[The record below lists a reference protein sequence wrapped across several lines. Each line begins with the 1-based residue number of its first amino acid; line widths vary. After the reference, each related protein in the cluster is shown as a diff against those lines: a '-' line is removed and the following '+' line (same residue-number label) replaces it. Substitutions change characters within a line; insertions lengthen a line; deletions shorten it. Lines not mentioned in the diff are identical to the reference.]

1 MNETIQFLTEYG
13 PLVLFVVVFVE
24 QIGLP
29 LPALPVL
36 VAAGVLAGTG
46 HLNLWVAFGVTVAAA
61 LAADW
66 IWFELGRRQGRRVLD
81 VLCRIALEP
90 NSCVRKTEDFFMKHG
105 PHSLMA
111 AKFIPGLSTI
121 APPLAGIVGVG
132 TPRFLLYDG
141 LGAVIW
147 AWSGLGI
154 GYLFSD
160 QLEQAIAYAEQ
171 VAPAATGV
179 ALGALVFYVLYKA
192 MVRRRQLRDVPRITV
207 EQLTEK
213 LRTDEPPL
221 LIDVR
226 PRASAEAEPG
236 IPSAVL
242 MSLDELIRRHHELPR
257 HRDVVLYCGC
267 PNDVTSAQGTLL
279 LRKRGFTRAWPL
291 AGGIEAWRRHG
302 RTGVDLNYAAG
313 SAAVLGMGV

>member
-1 MNETIQFLTEYG
+1 MNETIHFLTEYG

-46 HLNLWVAFGVTVAAA
+46 HLNLWVALGVTVAAA

-90 NSCVRKTEDFFMKHG
+90 DSCVRKTEDFFMKHG
-105 PHSLMA
+105 PHSLVA

-160 QLEQAIAYAEQ
+160 QLEQALAYAEQ
-171 VAPAATGV
+171 VAPAATGA
-179 ALGALVFYVLYKA
+179 ALGALVLYVLYKA
-192 MVRRRQLRDVPRITV
+192 TVRRRQLRGVPRITV

-213 LRTDEPPL
+213 LRTEEPPL
-221 LIDVR
+221 LIDMR

-242 MSLDELIRRHHELPR
+242 MSLDELLRRHHELPR

-302 RTGVDLNYAAG
+302 GSGAGLNYAAG
-313 SAAVLGMGV
+313 SAVVLGLGA

>member
-1 MNETIQFLTEYG
+1 MHETIQFLTEYG

-46 HLNLWVAFGVTVAAA
+46 HLNLWIALGVTVSAA

-90 NSCVRKTEDFFMKHG
+90 DSCVRRTEDFFIKHG
-105 PHSLMA
+105 LHSLVVV
-111 AKFIPGLSTI
+111 KFIPGLSTI
-121 APPLAGIVGVG
+121 TPPLAGIVGLGV
-132 TPRFLLYDG
+132 PLFLLYDG

-154 GYLFSD
+154 GYVFSD
-160 QLEQAIAYAEQ
+160 QIEQAVTYAEQ
-171 VAPAATGV
+171 VAPAATGM
-179 ALGALVFYVLYKA
+179 ALGVLVLYIAHKA
-192 MVRRRQLRDVPRITV
+192 VSRRRQLRDVPRITV

-213 LRTDEPPL
+213 LRTEEPPL

-242 MSLDELIRRHHELPR
+242 MSLDELTRRHHELPR

-279 LRKRGFTRAWPL
+279 LHKRGFTRVWPL

-302 RTGVDLNYAAG
+302 GTGVGLNYGVGPAV
-313 SAAVLGMGV
+313 VLGLGV